1 MDVKKLNILVTG
13 GCGQLGC
20 CLRDAAKGSPQHYV
34 FTDVVEL
41 PGLETVRLDITDR
54 DALRAV
60 AAKENIDIIVNCA
73 SYTNVEKAEDEPAL
87 AKLLNATAVE
97 GLAAVAAERGATL
110 IHISTDFVFGGDATA
125 PIREDAA
132 PAPLSVYGATKLEG
146 ERAAQACKSIVL
158 RTAWLFSQY
167 GKNFVKTMLSLTAD
181 RPQIKV
187 VADQTGTP
195 TYARDLAK
203 LIVHIIDSGQ
213 YGKTGIY
220 NFTNEGVATWH
231 EFASA
236 VNELAGHHCD
246 VQPCRTDEYPAKARR
261 PHYSVLDKS
270 LVKKTF
276 GISIPDWH
284 DALKDCLKK
293 LL

>member
-1 MDVKKLNILVTG
+1 MEGKRLNILVTG

-20 CLRDAAKGSPQHYV
+20 CLRDAVKDSANHYI
-34 FTDVVEL
+34 FTDVAEL
-41 PGLETVRLDITDR
+41 PGLDTVHLDITDR
-54 DALRAV
+54 EALKAI
-60 AAKENIDIIVNCA
+60 AEKESVDIFVNCA
-73 SYTNVEKAEDEPAL
+73 GYTNVEKAEDDVAF

-97 GLAAVAAERGATL
+97 GIAAVAAERGATL

-125 PIREDAA
+125 PIPEDAC

-146 ERAAQACKSIVL
+146 EKAAAGCKSIIL

-195 TYARDLAK
+195 TYARDLAG
-203 LIVHIIDSGQ
+203 LIVHIIDTGQ

-220 NFTNEGVATWH
+220 HFTNEGVATWH
-231 EFASA
+231 EFAKA
-236 VNELAGHHCD
+236 VNDLAGHSCD

-261 PHYSVLDKS
+261 PRYSVLDKS

-284 DALKDCLKK
+284 DALKDCIEILK
-293 LL
+293 